1 MDKKKIVRRLWAGIL
16 GVLCVTGCTGG
27 FQDINTDKSGM
38 TEEDMRIDYNY
49 LRIPMDVAQQGI
61 YFNYDFGKGKNWP
74 YQIMQ
79 NLNADMFS
87 GYMMDYKPLNG
98 GTNNS
103 DYNLQDGWNGT
114 SWLYTYFYTLPQL
127 KKAEDSTRVNFP
139 ALYAVVK
146 ILKVETMHRVSDIY
160 GPVIY
165 RTFGQ
170 ADGNYAPDTQQ
181 EVYDQF
187 FTDLDTA
194 IELLSEP
201 YPYVDE
207 VVLKKTDI
215 ILDGNFATWAKFAN
229 SLRMRLA
236 IRLSTIDP
244 AKAQTEFKEA
254 LKSPLGIFENSGD
267 IAIVSTDK
275 GYLNP
280 LGEINRVWGEVQM
293 NASMESILNGY
304 DDPRRS
310 FFFEPCAVNTTYVD
324 DKGNTVVVPLKGT
337 YKGIRQGTGFSH
349 LYYANHSKVYVSQK
363 TSPILMTAAE
373 VWFLR
378 AEAALRGWTGESA
391 EACYRQGVAASFG
404 QWKVTTGVDEY
415 LDSDNVGADYADA
428 IDPAN
433 NIAARCQVSP
443 RWLER
448 ASDEEKLEKI
458 ITQKWLALFPEGCEA
473 WAEQRRT
480 GYPRLFPVRFNN
492 SKGGVIDTETMIRR
506 LNFPQDMIISN
517 PQQYQALVRALG
529 GTDDGGTRLWWDT
542 GKNF

>member
-1 MDKKKIVRRLWAGIL
+1 MDMKKIVWHLWAGIWMA
-16 GVLCVTGCTGG
+16 LCIAGCTGN
-27 FQDINTDKSGM
+27 FQDINTDKAGM

-49 LRIPMDVAQQGI
+49 LRIPLDVAQQGI

-87 GYMMDYKPLNG
+87 GYMMDYNPLNG

-103 DYNLQDGWNGT
+103 DYNLQDGWNST
-114 SWLYTYFYTLPQL
+114 NWLNTFSYTMPQL
-127 KKAEDSTRVNFP
+127 KKSEDSTQVNFP
-139 ALYAVVK
+139 ALYAVTKV
-146 ILKVETMHRVSDIY
+146 LKVETMHRVSDIY

-170 ADGNYAPDTQQ
+170 EDGNYTPDTQQ
-181 EVYDQF
+181 EVYNQF
-187 FTDLDTA
+187 FADLDTA

-201 YPYVDE
+201 YPYVDG
-207 VVLKKTDI
+207 VVLAKTDI
-215 ILDGNFATWAKFAN
+215 ILDGNFATWARFAN

-236 IRLSTIDP
+236 MRLAMVDP
-244 AKAQTEFKEA
+244 GKAFTEFVKAMEN
-254 LKSPLGIFENSGD
+254 PFGVFESTGD
-267 IAIVSTDK
+267 IAIVSTNK

-280 LGEINRVWGEVQM
+280 LGEINRGWGEVQM

-304 DDPRRS
+304 SDPRRS
-310 FFFEPCAVNTTYVD
+310 FFFEPCAANTTYVD
-324 DKGNTVVVPLKGT
+324 GKGNTVVVPLKGT

-349 LYYANHSKVYVSQK
+349 LFYANHSKIYVDQK

-378 AEAALRGWTGESA
+378 AEAALRGWSTESA
-391 EACYRQGVAASFG
+391 EACYRKGVATSFN
-404 QWKVTTGVDEY
+404 QWRITTSVDEY
-415 LDSDNVGADYADA
+415 LDSDAIGADYVDA
-428 IDPAN
+428 FDPAN
-433 NIAARCQVSP
+433 NITARCKVSP
-443 RWLER
+443 RWIETV
-448 ASDEEKLEKI
+448 SNEEKLEKI
-458 ITQKWLALFPEGCEA
+458 ITQKWLAIFPEGCEA

-480 GYPRLFPVRFNN
+480 GYPRLFPVRINN
-492 SKGGVIDTETMIRR
+492 SKGGVIGTETMIRR
-506 LNFPQDMIISN
+506 LNFPQDMILSD

-529 GTDDGGTRLWWDT
+529 GADNGGTRLWWDT